1 LRIYPLGIEIASSN
15 YNPIPHL
22 KNGAQIIA
30 LNTQT
35 KDDYAWLLMSYFI
48 CGREI
53 NPSKIGYIPK
63 PAHLLKNSVE
73 SKKNVIKVIQIKNL
87 STEKIG
93 IKFFGSDRD
102 TKSNSNATNS
112 FNVNDYLEGFLMF
125 EIGAKFKDCIALR
138 FIRQGYRVLVAKNE
152 YFRDSGI
159 RVLVRI
165 QIKETIWS

>member
-1 LRIYPLGIEIASSN
+1 MFKTIAGIDTQDSCGYECTSLTNEKAAKSDQKKVIAYTKRSWLRIYPLGSEIASSN

-22 KNGAQIIA
+22 KNGAQI
-30 LNTQT
+30 
-35 KDDYAWLLMSYFI
+35 
-48 CGREI
+48 
-53 NPSKIGYIPK
+53 
-63 PAHLLKNSVE
+63 
-73 SKKNVIKVIQIKNL
+73 IKNL

>member
-1 LRIYPLGIEIASSN
+1 
-15 YNPIPHL
+15 
-22 KNGAQIIA
+22 
-30 LNTQT
+30 
-35 KDDYAWLLMSYFI
+35 MSYFI

-102 TKSNSNATNS
+102 TKSNSNASNS